1 MGIILTV
8 TAKGQVTLR
17 KEVLEHL
24 GVSPGD
30 QLEIDL
36 LPSGRVQ
43 ASARPRKPVGHLF
56 GRLHRPGEPALT
68 VDELKEEAAAAWA
81 GER

>member
-1 MGIILTV
+1 VTVTLTV
-8 TAKGQVTLR
+8 TAKGQVTLCR
-17 KEVLEHL
+17 EVLEHL
-24 GVSPGD
+24 GVKPGD

-43 ASARPRKPVGHLF
+43 AWARPGKPTSSIF
-56 GRLHRPGEPALT
+56 GLLRDKTERPMT
-68 VDELKEEAAAAWA
+68 VEEINEASAAGWS

>member
-1 MGIILTV
+1 MTVTLTV

-24 GVSPGD
+24 GAKPGD
-30 QLEIDL
+30 RLDVEL
-36 LPSGRVQ
+36 LPSGRIEVLAKRGRP
-43 ASARPRKPVGHLF
+43 ASSVF
-56 GRLHRPGEPALT
+56 GMLARPGERARSL
-68 VDELKEEAAAAWA
+68 EEIAEAAESGWS

>member
-24 GVSPGD
+24 GISPGD

-36 LPSGRVQ
+36 LPAGRVQ
-43 ASARPRKPVGHLF
+43 ASARARKPASALF
-56 GRLHRPGEPALT
+56 GRLHRPGERALT
-68 VDELKEEAAAAWA
+68 IEELKEEAAAGWA